1 MNPYQFDV
9 MVMQN
14 FYGDLVS
21 ALALL
26 RHLGLDAEA
35 GRITDATAKVLSEGR
50 QLTRDLGGTV
60 GTRAMA
66 DAIIARL
73 S

>member
-1 MNPYQFDV
+1 
-9 MVMQN
+9 
-14 FYGDLVS
+14 
-21 ALALL
+21 LL

-35 GRITDATAKVLSEGR
+35 ERITNATAAVLGEGR

-66 DAIIARL
+66 DAIIAHL
-73 S
+73 